1 MLGAG
6 CVVWLV
12 AGAFCFVL
20 FGGGGEGGA
29 VVCLF
34 FKEELSI
41 PYRPHI
47 WHDIY
52 QAWFLICPQL
62 HKNWLSLFATLP
74 QSLLLQQSSG
84 AGSLQLFQLRVPL
97 YSRALLCWWRSKW
110 PVSWAETPSFYEH
123 AHTQQSSLFTVHN
136 DLCPPAL
143 LPSSLARFT
152 HTQLALTS
160 AKKGKES
167 AKFILHWYK

>member
-47 WHDIY
+47 
-52 QAWFLICPQL
+52 
-62 HKNWLSLFATLP
+62 
-74 QSLLLQQSSG
+74 
-84 AGSLQLFQLRVPL
+84 
-97 YSRALLCWWRSKW
+97 
-110 PVSWAETPSFYEH
+110 
-123 AHTQQSSLFTVHN
+123 
-136 DLCPPAL
+136 
-143 LPSSLARFT
+143 
-152 HTQLALTS
+152 
-160 AKKGKES
+160 
-167 AKFILHWYK
+167 